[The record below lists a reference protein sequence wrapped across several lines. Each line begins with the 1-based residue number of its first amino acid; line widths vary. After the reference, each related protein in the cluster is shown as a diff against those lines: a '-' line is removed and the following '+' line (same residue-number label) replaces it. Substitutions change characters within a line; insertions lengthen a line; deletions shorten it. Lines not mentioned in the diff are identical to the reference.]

1 LGEKNNSHEQQ
12 SKKDPTNSSRSSR
25 HNGQNNI
32 KKEKVQENKTV
43 STGKQTKQ
51 KRQKKRQKE
60 DRLVRRIVL
69 VLVVALLVVGTILG
83 YSSYKYVRS
92 SLKPLDSE
100 NSDKVAIEVPIGSSN
115 KMIGEILE
123 KNHIIKSG
131 LVFNYYTK
139 FNNYSDFQAG
149 QYAFSPDMTLEAIS
163 ESLQGGGNEGVVK
176 VAIPEGY
183 DVQQIA
189 ATIEKNTTHSKKEVL
204 DLINDDDFF
213 AGLEEQ
219 FPDLLTDAGKAK
231 DVNYRLEGYLF
242 PATYDYAPTTSLEEL
257 LTAMVNKTNEVL
269 ENYYEEI
276 EESDL
281 NVHQVLTLASLV
293 EKEGQTEEDRKNIAQ
308 VFFNRIDNEMM
319 LQSDISV
326 LYALGEHKEKVSYED
341 LEVDSPYNL
350 YTHQGYG
357 PGPFDNP
364 SEQSIDAVLN
374 PIANDYL
381 YFVADISTGEVYYA
395 YTLEE
400 HNELVEQYVNQ

>member
-1 LGEKNNSHEQQ
+1 MGEKNNSREQQ
-12 SKKDPTNSSRSSR
+12 SKKESTNSSRSSR
-25 HNGQNNI
+25 HNDKNNI
-32 KKEKVQENKTV
+32 KKETVRETKVG
-43 STGKQTKQ
+43 STGEQTKQ
-51 KRQKKRQKE
+51 KRKKKRQKE

-69 VLVVALLVVGTILG
+69 VLVLALLVVGTVLG
-83 YSSYKYVRS
+83 FSSYKYVRS
-92 SLKPLDSE
+92 SLEPLDSE
-100 NSDKVAIEVPIGSSN
+100 DSDKVAIEVPIGSSN

-123 KNHIIKSG
+123 KNNIIKSG

-149 QYAFSPDMTLEAIS
+149 QYAFSPDMTLKDIS
-163 ESLQGGGNEGVVK
+163 ESLQGGGNEGVLK

-189 ATIEKNTTHSKKEVL
+189 TTIEKNTTHSEKEVL

-213 AGLEEQ
+213 ASLEEQ
-219 FPDLLTDAGKAK
+219 FPDLLSDAGKAE
-231 DVNYRLEGYLF
+231 DVKYRLEGYLF
-242 PATYDYAPTTSLEEL
+242 PATYDYAPTTSLEDL
-257 LTAMVNKTNEVL
+257 LTAMVNKSNEVL
-269 ENYYEEI
+269 EKYYEEI

-326 LYALGEHKEKVSYED
+326 LYALGEHKEKVSYKD

-381 YFVADISTGEVYYA
+381 YFVADISTGEVHYA
-395 YTLEE
+395 YTLDE

>member
-1 LGEKNNSHEQQ
+1 MGEKNNSHEQQ
-12 SKKDPTNSSRSSR
+12 SKKDPTTSSRSSR

-163 ESLQGGGNEGVVK
+163 ES
-176 VAIPEGY
+176 
-183 DVQQIA
+183 
-189 ATIEKNTTHSKKEVL
+189 
-204 DLINDDDFF
+204 
-213 AGLEEQ
+213 
-219 FPDLLTDAGKAK
+219 FP
-231 DVNYRLEGYLF
+231 
-242 PATYDYAPTTSLEEL
+242 PP
-257 LTAMVNKTNEVL
+257 
-269 ENYYEEI
+269 
-276 EESDL
+276 
-281 NVHQVLTLASLV
+281 
-293 EKEGQTEEDRKNIAQ
+293 
-308 VFFNRIDNEMM
+308 
-319 LQSDISV
+319 
-326 LYALGEHKEKVSYED
+326 
-341 LEVDSPYNL
+341 
-350 YTHQGYG
+350 
-357 PGPFDNP
+357 
-364 SEQSIDAVLN
+364 
-374 PIANDYL
+374 
-381 YFVADISTGEVYYA
+381 
-395 YTLEE
+395 
-400 HNELVEQYVNQ
+400 